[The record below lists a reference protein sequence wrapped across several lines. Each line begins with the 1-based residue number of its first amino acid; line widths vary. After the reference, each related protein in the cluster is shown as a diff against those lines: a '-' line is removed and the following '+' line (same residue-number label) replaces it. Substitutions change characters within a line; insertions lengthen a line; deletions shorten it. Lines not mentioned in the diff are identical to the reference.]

1 MKSTMS
7 YNQWDILLVP
17 FPFTDLSS
25 QKKRPAL
32 VISHD
37 IYNAEGDVI
46 IGFITSQLSGEL
58 KIGDYLIEEW
68 EKAGLPKS
76 SKVRMKLATLHE
88 DIIIKKI
95 GKMTPKDVSRFHE
108 VLREFFLAGI

>member
-1 MKSTMS
+1 MS

-32 VISHD
+32 VVSHD
-37 IYNAEGDVI
+37 KYNAEGDVI
-46 IGFITSQLSGEL
+46 IGFITSQLSGNP

-68 EKAGLPKS
+68 EEAGLPKP
-76 SKVRMKLATLHE
+76 SKIRMKLATLSDE
-88 DIIIKKI
+88 IVIKKI
-95 GKMTPKDVSRFHE
+95 GKMTPKDVTYFHE
-108 VLREFFLAGI
+108 VLKDFFISG